1 MDVRD
6 EKMGLGFATNF
17 SLLEQPKANIVI
29 KPSKIR
35 FNFGSKTNM
44 PIKTNRIHFA
54 EGNVCYSCKVHFYV
68 SNKIL
73 IKFMMYKFYSLFDTV
88 KFKILK
94 IIILCLINW

>member
-6 EKMGLGFATNF
+6 EKMGLGYANNF

-54 EGNVCYSCKVHFYV
+54 EGNVFYTYKIYFYV
-68 SNKIL
+68 S
-73 IKFMMYKFYSLFDTV
+73 
-88 KFKILK
+88 
-94 IIILCLINW
+94 